1 MATNDPHERPQ
12 LSPAVVAL
20 LRQVRRR
27 IRRYVWL
34 EGGAAVVAVLGLAF
48 WATLAADWLFE
59 PPWPARVAILGLVA
73 AAIVVV
79 VFRRLGRRVFV
90 RISDSNVATVL
101 ERRFPQLNDSLLTA
115 VACSADD
122 DEPGRTMLAETCR
135 EAQRHAAGIDPRLV
149 FNPRPLRRNCG
160 AAALLTISVLSFA
173 VFFSTAMGVWA
184 RRALELSDEIWP
196 RTTWLAVVG
205 FPGGVQKVARGSDL
219 EVVATAD
226 TQAPRPV
233 PEVVQVRYRTPGG
246 AWGRATMD
254 RRGVARGPE
263 DHFQEYAYTFH
274 SILSDIEFDVVGGDA
289 RVSDRRILAVDSP
302 TIGRMLLHCEL
313 PAYIRRK
320 QPSLPV
326 TGVMQ
331 VPMGSRLTVEAS
343 EANKELVRVDVGT
356 MVGDRLDPA
365 TVLTASGVGQTSQP
379 PGQIGNLPPGELA
392 ADRRGF
398 TYRLGPLW
406 SDTTLQFF
414 LSDTDGITGRDP
426 VSLAL
431 VPVPDQ
437 PPQVAAQL
445 DGIGASIT
453 PQARVPVAG
462 RVTDDY
468 GIGRVWF
475 DEAVDAA
482 KPREFLIARLAEAP
496 TVFPLSAA
504 ALEVRDLGV
513 KPGQKVQLSVMASD
527 LCDLGHGPNTAGSE
541 RWQLEIVTPE
551 QLRAILEARE
561 LVLRQR
567 LEQIIQETTEGR
579 DVLAR
584 LRFDAGGP
592 AEPARKPA
600 GRPKTLRPAGAEPG
614 DEEPA
619 ESPARQRA
627 VRLLAVQG
635 ALTDCRKSTQ
645 EVLGLAE
652 AFDDIHKQLVNN
664 RIDTEELKKRLQH
677 GIAEPLHVIAETMFP
692 ELDRR
697 LEALQVAV
705 DNLEQGPLLRNS
717 AEREADEILLAMR
730 KVLDRMIEMEDFN
743 EVIEMLRNII
753 QSQDQIHDKT
763 HELHKQRIRD
773 LLKD

>member
-1 MATNDPHERPQ
+1 M
-12 LSPAVVAL
+12 
-20 LRQVRRR
+20 
-27 IRRYVWL
+27 
-34 EGGAAVVAVLGLAF
+34 
-48 WATLAADWLFE
+48 
-59 PPWPARVAILGLVA
+59 
-73 AAIVVV
+73 
-79 VFRRLGRRVFV
+79 
-90 RISDSNVATVL
+90 
-101 ERRFPQLNDSLLTA
+101 
-115 VACSADD
+115 
-122 DEPGRTMLAETCR
+122 
-135 EAQRHAAGIDPRLV
+135 
-149 FNPRPLRRNCG
+149 
-160 AAALLTISVLSFA
+160 
-173 VFFSTAMGVWA
+173 
-184 RRALELSDEIWP
+184 
-196 RTTWLAVVG
+196 
-205 FPGGVQKVARGSDL
+205 
-219 EVVATAD
+219 
-226 TQAPRPV
+226 
-233 PEVVQVRYRTPGG
+233 
-246 AWGRATMD
+246 
-254 RRGVARGPE
+254 
-263 DHFQEYAYTFH
+263 
-274 SILSDIEFDVVGGDA
+274 
-289 RVSDRRILAVDSP
+289 
-302 TIGRMLLHCEL
+302 
-313 PAYIRRK
+313 
-320 QPSLPV
+320 
-326 TGVMQ
+326 
-331 VPMGSRLTVEAS
+331 
-343 EANKELVRVDVGT
+343 
-356 MVGDRLDPA
+356 
-365 TVLTASGVGQTSQP
+365 
-379 PGQIGNLPPGELA
+379 
-392 ADRRGF
+392 
-398 TYRLGPLW
+398 
-406 SDTTLQFF
+406 QFF
-414 LSDTDGITGRDP
+414 LSDTDGITGRDA

-475 DEAVDAA
+475 DQAVDSA
-482 KPREFLIARLAEAP
+482 KPRELLIARLAAAA

-541 RWQLEIVTPE
+541 RWQLDVVTPE
-551 QLRAILEARE
+551 QLRAVLEARE

-567 LEQIIQETTEGR
+567 LERIIQETTEGR

-592 AEPARKPA
+592 AEPARTPA

-619 ESPARQRA
+619 DSPARQRA

-652 AFDDIHKQLVNN
+652 AFDNIRKQLVNN

-677 GIAEPLHVIAETMFP
+677 GIAEPLHVVAETMFP

-753 QSQDQIHDKT
+753 QSQDRIHDKT
-763 HELHKQRIRD
+763 QRTSQAADSRFIEGLKHASFRAQRRILPEPWCTPDSSLRVGMTKREPGMTKCEEGVDHEGSNRNVVPDGRGRARVLPGVVGGRAGAESAGRPCGGGQPGRGARATRTANCPRTRSWPHNSATLPRRTSGWKRYCCEWPSSIRSPIPAGR
-773 LLKD
+773 LC

>member
-1 MATNDPHERPQ
+1 M
-12 LSPAVVAL
+12 
-20 LRQVRRR
+20 
-27 IRRYVWL
+27 
-34 EGGAAVVAVLGLAF
+34 
-48 WATLAADWLFE
+48 
-59 PPWPARVAILGLVA
+59 
-73 AAIVVV
+73 
-79 VFRRLGRRVFV
+79 
-90 RISDSNVATVL
+90 
-101 ERRFPQLNDSLLTA
+101 
-115 VACSADD
+115 
-122 DEPGRTMLAETCR
+122 
-135 EAQRHAAGIDPRLV
+135 
-149 FNPRPLRRNCG
+149 
-160 AAALLTISVLSFA
+160 
-173 VFFSTAMGVWA
+173 
-184 RRALELSDEIWP
+184 
-196 RTTWLAVVG
+196 
-205 FPGGVQKVARGSDL
+205 
-219 EVVATAD
+219 VATAD
-226 TQAPRPV
+226 TRAPQPV

-246 AWGRATMD
+246 AWGRASMD
-254 RRGVARGPE
+254 RRGVARGPD

-356 MVGDRLDPA
+356 MVGDRLGPA
-365 TVLTASGVGQTSQP
+365 TVLAASGAERIGNPLHVGQASSL
-379 PGQIGNLPPGELA
+379 PGQTGNLPHVGQASSLPGQTGNLPPGELA

-398 TYRLGPLW
+398 SYRLGPLW

-414 LSDTDGITGRDP
+414 LSDTDGITGRDA

-475 DEAVDAA
+475 DEAVDSA
-482 KPREFLIARLAEAP
+482 KPRELLIARLAAAP

-541 RWQLEIVTPE
+541 RWQLDVVTPE
-551 QLRAILEARE
+551 QLRAVLEARE

-567 LEQIIQETTEGR
+567 LERIIQETTEGR

-592 AEPARKPA
+592 AEPARTPA

-619 ESPARQRA
+619 DSPARQRA

-652 AFDDIHKQLVNN
+652 AFDDIRKQLVNN